1 LNIHSSL
8 NFDSISQIIID
19 AGIFLD
25 GRGWTPAHS
34 GSVSHRLPGKYCAIT
49 VSDKHKGRLTRNDV
63 TIVDF
68 HGRPQDN
75 RKPAAQTV
83 LHTSLYARN
92 LEINTVLHTNSVNST
107 ILSLLIEDAYWD
119 LEGYELQKA
128 LTGISSHQNRIR
140 FPIFDNTQD
149 VDHLA
154 HRVNI
159 YLRQGI
165 PCWGYL
171 VRGHGLYT
179 WGKSMENA
187 LKHLEAI
194 EYLIQC
200 QLEMIKI
207 QGKRSL

>member
-19 AGIFLD
+19 AGAFLD
-25 GRGWTPAHS
+25 GKGLTPALS
-34 GSVSHRLPGKYCAIT
+34 GSLSHRLPGKYCAIT
-49 VSDKHKGRLTRNDV
+49 VSDRQKKSLTRNDV

-68 HGRPQDN
+68 HGSPQDN
-75 RKPAAQTV
+75 RKPSAQTL

-92 LEINTVLHTNSVNST
+92 VEINAVLQTNSVNST
-107 ILSLLIEDAYWD
+107 ILSLLIDNAYWD

-128 LTGISSHQNRIR
+128 LTGISSHESRIR
-140 FPIFDNTQD
+140 FPIFDNSQD
-149 VDHLA
+149 ITHLA
-154 HRVNI
+154 HLVNI

-171 VRGHGLYT
+171 IRGHGLYT
-179 WGKSMENA
+179 WGTSMENA

-194 EYLIQC
+194 EYLIEC
-200 QLEMIKI
+200 QLEMIRI
-207 QGKRSL
+207 QGKKE